1 MSQPVAFVTGCSS
14 GIGRA
19 LADAFQRAGYRVWAS
34 ARKEDGVRALAEAG
48 FQAVQLDVNDA
59 AALAR
64 LAEEL
69 GVEAAGLDVLVNNAG
84 YGAMGPL
91 LDGGVEAMRRQF
103 ETNVFAVVGVT
114 RALFPLLRRK
124 SGLVV
129 NVGSVSGVLVTP
141 FAGAYCASKAAVHAL
156 SDALRLEL
164 APFGVEVL
172 EVQPGAIASNFGA
185 SASREMDS
193 VVDERSPWWPLRR
206 QIQARRGIPGQSHV
220 RRRLRPPVA
229 RRRAAPSAPAA
240 GAHRQWQ
247 PGPAGAGPLAT
258 ARPAGAA
265 AEEALRSRHAPLKPP
280 GDTAMGDR
288 LAVPIR
294 YYALAGIAAAIL
306 LNVLLRGVVR
316 FGGLPASLLIAALVA
331 GGLAWW
337 FARAQRRWPT
347 WGERLRLVALYGGV
361 LGVLYLL
368 LVGLASLKGDPS
380 PAALLIVV
388 LHYLCY
394 PALLLVFF
402 SGRVY
407 GFFLR

>member
-1 MSQPVAFVTGCSS
+1 MSQPVALITGCSS

-19 LADAFQRAGYRVWAS
+19 LAEAFQAAGYRVWAR
-34 ARKEDGVRALAEAG
+34 ARKEDDVRALAEAG

-64 LAEEL
+64 LAGEL
-69 GVEAAGLDVLVNNAG
+69 EVEAAGLDVLVNNAG

-206 QIQARRGIPGQSHV
+206 QIQARS
-220 RRRLRPPVA
+220 
-229 RRRAAPSAPAA
+229 AASQDNPTPAA
-240 GAHRQWQ
+240 DFARQL
-247 PGPAGAGPLAT
+247 LA
-258 ARPAGAA
+258 AVQRRPRPALVRIGNGSR
-265 AEEALRSRHAPLKPP
+265 ALP
-280 GDTAMGDR
+280 
-288 LAVPIR
+288 
-294 YYALAGIAAAIL
+294 ALARWLPRGL
-306 LNVLLRGVVR
+306 LERVLKKR
-316 FGGLPASLLIAALVA
+316 FGLD
-331 GGLAWW
+331 
-337 FARAQRRWPT
+337 T
-347 WGERLRLVALYGGV
+347 RL
-361 LGVLYLL
+361 
-368 LVGLASLKGDPS
+368 
-380 PAALLIVV
+380 
-388 LHYLCY
+388 
-394 PALLLVFF
+394 
-402 SGRVY
+402 
-407 GFFLR
+407 